1 MKNIQD
7 YVAQAYEDAKAGRWA
22 ELLDVWATSPILLAR
37 CSRYSKP
44 SSSWTFLH
52 QAAHF
57 GNEPG
62 CKVLIGKG
70 ANLEARDKKSRTPAD
85 VAKQQ
90 GHLEVERLLRAAE
103 VDRLWE
109 PSSDPDVL
117 PSSSRWREATATLA
131 STDIYVAYGGATVRI
146 PMGTPHFID
155 SLSRILVGWHG
166 TFNPPRGMDGESM
179 LS

>member
-1 MKNIQD
+1 MNNLQGF
-7 YVAQAYEDAKAGRWA
+7 VEQAYESAKAGRWT
-22 ELLDVWATSPILLAR
+22 ELLDMWATSPILLAR

-52 QAAHF
+52 QAAYF
-57 GNEPG
+57 GNERA
-62 CKVLIGKG
+62 CRFLIGRG
-70 ANLEARDKKSRTPAD
+70 ANVAAQDKNARAPVD
-85 VAKQQ
+85 VAKQH
-90 GHLEVERLLRAAE
+90 GHLDVEQLLRAAE

-109 PSSDPDVL
+109 PSPDPDVL
-117 PSSSRWREATATLA
+117 PSSSRWGEATAA
-131 STDIYVAYGGATVRI
+131 RADTDLYVAYGGSTVRI